1 MRTMRGPVAIALLA
15 ALALLC
21 CGPVEAAPSLEA
33 GIKATFLYKFVPFVQ
48 WPQGA
53 FATATSPVNICT
65 IGNDPVTNLIDDAV
79 ANQRVEQRPIAVRHL
94 TTVGRDDGCHILYVT
109 GPAGAAADGALLAVR
124 GLPVLTVTDAEVL
137 PNTPAVVSFV
147 LQANRVSFDIDEAA
161 AARNELV
168 INSKLLSLARRVRP
182 RP

>member
-1 MRTMRGPVAIALLA
+1 MRGPVAIALLA
-15 ALALLC
+15 ALALLR

-65 IGNDPVTNLIDDAV
+65 IGNDPVTNLVDEAV
-79 ANQRVEQRPIAVRHL
+79 ANQRIEQRPIAVRHL

-109 GPAGAAADGALLAVR
+109 GSSTAAEEALLAVR
-124 GLPVLTVTDAEVL
+124 GLPVLTVTDAEAS

-161 AARNELV
+161 AAQNALT